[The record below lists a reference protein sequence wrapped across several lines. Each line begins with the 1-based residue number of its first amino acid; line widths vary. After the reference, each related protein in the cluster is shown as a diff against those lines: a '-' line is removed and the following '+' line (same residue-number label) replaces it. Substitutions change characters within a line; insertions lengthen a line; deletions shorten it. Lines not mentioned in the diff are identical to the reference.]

1 MIERGNIMDGIQVI
15 TPITQRNFK
24 VTRRIF
30 TNREN
35 IAYGLQHLVGLI
47 ITAACTALLIVLN
60 ALDRVDPWKIV
71 SYSLFCGGL
80 IVYYGLSA
88 LSHILYISEKAHRI
102 ICRIDFCMVP
112 FMIASCFMPICLV
125 VVRGACG
132 WTLFGLVWAYA
143 VLAIIQRAIQP
154 INNILKSI
162 VLALLTVN
170 ILFAIILLTH
180 IIEVTS
186 LFFLTIGALFYAA
199 SAMIFP
205 YKLIHYEKGLIKCHS
220 LSHIL
225 MILGTIC
232 HFYLLFITTYWVK

>member
-1 MIERGNIMDGIQVI
+1 MIERGNIMDGIQSI
-15 TPITQRNFK
+15 TPTMRRRFK
-24 VTRRIF
+24 VARRVF
-30 TNREN
+30 ADKEN
-35 IAYGLQHLVGLI
+35 IVYGMQNLAGFI
-47 ITAACTALLIVLN
+47 ITGGCTALLIVVN

-88 LSHILYISEKAHRI
+88 FSHILYISEKAHRI
-102 ICRIDFCMVP
+102 ICKIDFCIMP
-112 FMIASCFMPICLV
+112 FMIASCFMPVCLV
-125 VVRGACG
+125 AVRGACG

-143 VLAIIQRAIQP
+143 VLAIIQRAIRP
-154 INNILKSI
+154 KNNTLKSI
-162 VLALLTVN
+162 VLALLTVSM
-170 ILFAIILLTH
+170 LFTIILLTH

-232 HFYLLFITTYWVK
+232 HFYLLFITTY